1 MNVLGI
7 ILILFLPYA
16 AGLIFNIITRQKE
29 TNQIETYLIGFF
41 SVFLLQG
48 VVFSAYNFLGLSFDL
63 ASKIMTIASWGILI
77 IGLVVGIICYK
88 SFIKP
93 GSLKVTFRKEER
105 VMCLLMLLSF
115 ALVIL
120 RICMLYKY
128 GRDDIILE
136 TVRVNVNTNTINAY
150 NPLTNRPYELG
161 LINSKKL
168 ITLPV
173 YYTYLCMTYGI
184 NPRVLLYLVCSIQT
198 VICSYFACQSTMFLI
213 LKTNKK
219 VYTYSLFMGALIL
232 SGDYMKGIMG
242 YRLLWNGYDG
252 TTIVAATILPFI
264 IYLVMFIYRVERG
277 DFGEKKWGKRIVRA
291 LQILVCLV
299 SSLFITGIPNGALLI
314 ILSLIAIALVCTLR
328 FGREE
333 KEHE

>member
-1 MNVLGI
+1 MNILGI
-7 ILILFLPYA
+7 ILIVILPYA

-48 VVFSAYNFLGLSFDL
+48 LVFFLYNFAGISFQM
-63 ASKIMTIASWGILI
+63 ASKIMTVTSWAIVI
-77 IGLVVGIICYK
+77 IGLIAGVFGYK
-88 SFIKP
+88 TYIKK
-93 GSLKVTFRKEER
+93 GLLKITFRKEER
-105 VMCLLMLLSF
+105 LMFSLMVVSF

-120 RICMLYKY
+120 RIFMLYKY

-136 TVRVNVNTNTINAY
+136 TVRINVNTNTINAY
-150 NPLTNRPYELG
+150 NPLTSRPYELG

-168 ITLPV
+168 ISLSV

-184 NPRVLLYLVCSIQT
+184 NPRVLLYIVCPIQT
-198 VICSYFACQSTMFLI
+198 VICSYFACQSTMYLI

-219 VYTYSLFMGALIL
+219 VYSFSLFMGALIL
-232 SGDYMKGIMG
+232 SGDYMKGLMG

-252 TTIVAATILPFI
+252 TTIVASTMLPFI
-264 IYLVMFIYRVERG
+264 ICLVMYIYRIERG
-277 DFGEKKWGKRIVRA
+277 DYGEKKWGKRFVRA
-291 LQILVCLV
+291 LQILLLLA
-299 SSLFITGIPNGALLI
+299 SSLFITGIPTGALLI
-314 ILSLIAIALVCTLR
+314 VLSLITIAVVCTVR